1 MKLTVLSV
9 GKDRSGLFAPG
20 VEEYA
25 GRLQH
30 YARTELKELPE
41 SRASGDKARAEEGE
55 ALLKKLRPKDALVA
69 LDERGKELSTV
80 EFAGWIGKQQA
91 AGKDLAFVIGGEE
104 GLSDAV
110 RSRAALVLCLSRFTF
125 PHRLARLVLME
136 QLYRA
141 FTVLKG
147 EAYHRS

>member
-1 MKLTVLSV
+1 LKLTVLSV

-25 GRLQH
+25 KRLQH

-41 SRASGDKARAEEGE
+41 SRASGQKARDEEGE
-55 ALLKKLRPKDALVA
+55 ALLGKLGPKDELVA
-69 LDERGKELSTV
+69 LDEKGKELTTL
-80 EFAGWIGKQQA
+80 ELAAWLGKRQQ
-91 AGKDLAFVIGGEE
+91 AGKDLVFVIGGDE

-110 RSRAALVLCLSRFTF
+110 RAKAALVLGLSRFTL

-136 QLYRA
+136 QLYRV

-147 EAYHRS
+147 EAYHRA

>member
-25 GRLQH
+25 KRIRRVAKLDVVELAESKRAQAKVDEAQAILSRLQPH
-30 YARTELKELPE
+30 
-41 SRASGDKARAEEGE
+41 DV
-55 ALLKKLRPKDALVA
+55 LVA
-69 LDERGKELSTV
+69 LDERGKSLTSV
-80 EFAGWIGKQQA
+80 EWARWLEGQQQYA
-91 AGKDLAFVIGGEE
+91 RHLVLVIGGDE
-104 GLSDAV
+104 GLDESI
-110 RSRAALVLCLSRFTF
+110 RKRAQLVLSLSTMTL

-141 FTVLKG
+141 MTIMRN
-147 EAYHRS
+147 EPYHRS